1 VARPSWPCF
10 HGLEARATA
19 KLERMRMNT
28 RNTRRIDI
36 IATLSSIG
44 ALICWSL
51 GPILIKYLTGYV
63 DSWTQNF
70 LRYSVACLFWLPFL
84 LKAVKRRRIEP
95 KLWRKAVVP
104 AAANIAMQSLW
115 AAGFYYVGAA
125 FMSLISKSSV
135 IWITAFSLV
144 FFADERGLVKSK
156 RFWLGL
162 VLSITGIIG
171 VIYYKNVIPSAVE
184 GQDFAA
190 SRTITGVI
198 IAIVCAFMW
207 AVYVL
212 SARITFRDTD
222 SRIGFSIISVY
233 TMAGLFV
240 FGIIFGRIEQ
250 CLKMG
255 VWPWAAVIISA
266 ITAIALGHVL
276 YYAAMKRIGATIPA
290 LVILAQPFTV
300 FAISS
305 VVFGESLN
313 SLQLLFGLVLLAG
326 SAVTIYAQQHLKRK
340 S

>member
-1 VARPSWPCF
+1 
-10 HGLEARATA
+10 
-19 KLERMRMNT
+19 MNT
-28 RNTRRIDI
+28 INVRKIDI
-36 IATLSSIG
+36 FATLSCIG
-44 ALICWSL
+44 VLACWSL
-51 GPILIKYLTGYV
+51 GPILIKYLTGYI

-84 LKAVKRRRIEP
+84 LKAVKGRQIEP
-95 KLWRKAVVP
+95 KLWRKAIVP

-125 FMSLISKSSV
+125 FMVLISKSSV

-144 FFADERGLVKSK
+144 FFADERGLVRSK

-162 VLSITGIIG
+162 AFSITGVIG
-171 VIYYKNVIPSAVE
+171 VIYYK
-184 GQDFAA
+184 QDFAA
-190 SRTITGVI
+190 SGTITGVI
-198 IAIVCAFMW
+198 IAVVCAFMW
-207 AVYVL
+207 ALYVL
-212 SARITFRDTD
+212 SARIVFRDTD

-233 TMAGLFV
+233 TVAGLFV
-240 FGIIFGRIEQ
+240 FGIIFGRIGQ

-255 VWPWAAVIISA
+255 VWPWVSIVISA
-266 ITAIALGHVL
+266 VTAIALGHVM

-300 FAISS
+300 FAISR
-305 VVFGESLN
+305 VVFGESLS

-326 SAVTIYAQQHLKRK
+326 SAFAIWAQQHLKRN

>member
-1 VARPSWPCF
+1 MNRINAR
-10 HGLEARATA
+10 
-19 KLERMRMNT
+19 K
-28 RNTRRIDI
+28 IDI
-36 IATLSSIG
+36 FATFACVSTL
-44 ALICWSL
+44 ACWSL
-51 GPILIKYLTGYV
+51 GPILIKYLTGYI

-84 LKAVKRRRIEP
+84 LKAVKGRQIEP

-125 FMSLISKSSV
+125 FMVLISKSSV

-144 FFADERGLVKSK
+144 FFADERGLVRSK

-162 VLSITGIIG
+162 AFSITGVIG
-171 VIYYKNVIPSAVE
+171 VIYYK
-184 GQDFAA
+184 QDFAA
-190 SRTITGVI
+190 SGTITGVI
-198 IAIVCAFMW
+198 IAVVCAFMW
-207 AVYVL
+207 ALYVL
-212 SARITFRDTD
+212 SARIAFRDTD

-233 TMAGLFV
+233 TVAGLFV

-255 VWPWAAVIISA
+255 VWPWVSIVISA
-266 ITAIALGHVL
+266 VTAIALGHVL
-276 YYAAMKRIGATIPA
+276 YYVAMKRIGATIPA

-300 FAISS
+300 FAISR
-305 VVFGESLN
+305 VVFGESL
-313 SLQLLFGLVLLAG
+313 SSFQLLFGLVLLAG
-326 SAVTIYAQQHLKRK
+326 SAFAIWAQQHLKRN

>member
-1 VARPSWPCF
+1 
-10 HGLEARATA
+10 
-19 KLERMRMNT
+19 MNT
-28 RNTRRIDI
+28 INVRKIDI
-36 IATLSSIG
+36 FATLSCIG
-44 ALICWSL
+44 VLACWSL
-51 GPILIKYLTGYV
+51 GPILIKYLTGYI
-63 DSWTQNF
+63 DSWTQNL

-84 LKAVKRRRIEP
+84 LKAVKRGQIEP
-95 KLWRKAVVP
+95 KLWRKAIVP

-125 FMSLISKSSV
+125 FMALISKSSV

-162 VLSITGIIG
+162 VFSITGVIG
-171 VIYYKNVIPSAVE
+171 VIYYK
-184 GQDFAA
+184 QDFAA
-190 SRTITGVI
+190 SGTITGVI

-212 SARITFRDTD
+212 SARIAFRDTD
-222 SRIGFSIISVY
+222 SRIGFSIISIY
-233 TMAGLFV
+233 TVAGLFV

-255 VWPWAAVIISA
+255 IWPWVSIVISA
-266 ITAIALGHVL
+266 VTAIALGHVL
-276 YYAAMKRIGATIPA
+276 YYVAMKRIGATIPA

-300 FAISS
+300 FAISR
-305 VVFGESLN
+305 VVFGESLS

-326 SAVTIYAQQHLKRK
+326 SALAIYAQQHLKRN